1 MSIYNLIQRFFLM
14 SYGKC
19 LFGLLPQKSSSSLWT
34 CAPQLLMNI
43 TDVHIGLNETSPF
56 MSTNADDSASKTAT
70 MDPYYHFNTVLVSK
84 LCQEDYREV
93 G

>member
-1 MSIYNLIQRFFLM
+1 
-14 SYGKC
+14 
-19 LFGLLPQKSSSSLWT
+19 
-34 CAPQLLMNI
+34 MNI

-84 LCQEDYREV
+84 LCQEAYREV
-93 G
+93 GRKGLKFMGLCMGIRTYIYIHTHIHK